1 VPVISG
7 SSSVEVDAPIE
18 RCWEVVED
26 VASAPDWQGGLLQ
39 LEVIERDEQ
48 ERPLVCDTLTDA
60 KVRKVRTR
68 QRFSYEAPNRLS
80 WEMLE
85 GELDS
90 MEGYWELEDL
100 GGGRT
105 RVTYGLAVDPGSVG
119 RLTRGPLE
127 RAARAILV
135 TPRAKE
141 LARRVEEG

>member
-1 VPVISG
+1 MNRKLAALRFSG
-7 SSSVEVDAPIE
+7 
-18 RCWEVVED
+18 
-26 VASAPDWQGGLLQ
+26 QQ
-39 LEVIERDEQ
+39 
-48 ERPLVCDTLTDA
+48 
-60 KVRKVRTR
+60 VRKAIAIDICPKQPAPRFLSLVERQNLKLPFPERTR

>member
-1 VPVISG
+1 
-7 SSSVEVDAPIE
+7 
-18 RCWEVVED
+18 
-26 VASAPDWQGGLLQ
+26 
-39 LEVIERDEQ
+39 
-48 ERPLVCDTLTDA
+48 
-60 KVRKVRTR
+60 
-68 QRFSYEAPNRLS
+68 
-80 WEMLE
+80 MLE